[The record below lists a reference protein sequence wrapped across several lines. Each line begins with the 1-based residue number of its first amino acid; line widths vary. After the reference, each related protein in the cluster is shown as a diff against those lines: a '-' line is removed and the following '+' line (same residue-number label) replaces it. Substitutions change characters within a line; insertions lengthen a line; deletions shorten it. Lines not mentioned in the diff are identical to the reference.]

1 MAGLIESTGP
11 NTQTAPLA
19 RFQTGIVFAVF
30 LLAGAVY
37 AQLLKNY
44 HGQTG
49 ILPHYNQFIE
59 FFSSGF
65 QRSTSPFPSFPLW
78 GYSLVVF
85 LFHDFYSRAL
95 FQTLVHSL
103 VLFSIFIYFQRRIA
117 STFLQILLLILLLTP
132 GSFACAPPSQP
143 YSLYAD
149 CVIISLLALAN
160 SRILASA
167 LFFGLALNFRS
178 ETYLLP
184 PAIAIVSTLA
194 RALSLRSAIKWLV
207 IIYACMAPW
216 AAYTYYNE
224 GVVRITSS
232 NGGAAMITGL
242 GDLPD
247 NKWGIKNVD
256 NDPSIMMMLEKNGA
270 AWISPYSSRA
280 DKILK
285 SEYLR
290 LVLSDPS
297 EFWRKITWQ
306 FDRIVWYETWPGML
320 WLTDECSAVDCE
332 HEPAERAKLV
342 EASSYFRFLERATEF
357 FTNLNLLI
365 TKIGYLSAILIALF
379 GLVTRMPALYLLNMW
394 VLYSFAL
401 FSIGYFLKTY
411 SANLFPVL
419 VVNTVMLASFVSS
432 SMIAAVAARRR
443 HRLRLPCDPAAAP

>member
-1 MAGLIESTGP
+1 MMRNKSIIETMIEFTGP
-11 NTQTAPLA
+11 NTQSALLA

-30 LLAGAVY
+30 LLAGVLY

-78 GYSLVVF
+78 GYSLVIF

-95 FQTLVHSL
+95 FQTLVHSV
-103 VLFSIFIYFQRRIA
+103 VLFSIFIYFQRRIP
-117 STFLQILLLILLLTP
+117 STFLQILLLVLLLTP
-132 GSFACAPPSQP
+132 CSFACAPPSQP

-149 CVIISLLALAN
+149 CVIISLLALAS

-178 ETYLLP
+178 EAYLLP
-184 PAIAIVSTLA
+184 PAIAVVSTLA

-224 GVVRITSS
+224 GVARITSS

-256 NDPSIMMMLEKNGA
+256 SDPSIMKLLEKNGA
-270 AWISPYSSRA
+270 IGISPYSSRA

-297 EFWRKITWQ
+297 EFWKKITWQ
-306 FDRIVWYETWPGML
+306 FDRIVWQETFPGIL
-320 WLTDECSAVDCE
+320 WLTDECIAIHCE
-332 HEPAERAKLV
+332 NEPAERAKLA
-342 EASSYFRFLERATEF
+342 EASGYFRFLMQATEF
-357 FTNLNLLI
+357 FTDLDLRI
-365 TKIGYLSAILIALF
+365 TRIGYLSAILIALF
-379 GLVTRMPALYLLNMW
+379 GLVTRMPGLYLLNMW
-394 VLYSFAL
+394 LLYSFAL
-401 FSIGYFLKTY
+401 FSIGYFLSTY

-419 VVNTVMLASFVSS
+419 VVNTVMLAAFAYSCT
-432 SMIAAVAARRR
+432 IAAIAAARSKITG
-443 HRLRLPCDPAAAP
+443 